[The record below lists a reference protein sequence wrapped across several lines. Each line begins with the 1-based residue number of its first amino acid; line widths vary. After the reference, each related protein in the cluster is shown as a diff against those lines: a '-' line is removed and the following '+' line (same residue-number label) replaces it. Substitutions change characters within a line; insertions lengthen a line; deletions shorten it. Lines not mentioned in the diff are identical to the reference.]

1 VGTDVKRRFLAIG
14 MVATVSTG
22 LALNR
27 PAAQAPTATSL
38 LERYAGGEFEAV
50 ATELGGLKDF
60 DDLLKQLRHDG
71 QAWIEAGP
79 EADRPRRE
87 LAAATFALEAAR
99 ADEWTEWKLVQSHP
113 EVPSHPA
120 DSLFWKPPPL
130 LIEWA
135 CALFGRE
142 PAPRP
147 IERWW
152 QLAALAVAERAE
164 DFEFLIGS
172 PFEARGNKE
181 SDEIQHL
188 VHAAARFPHERR
200 FALAQGIALD
210 WRTWP
215 EHRRG
220 TPPHARGTREAEQVF
235 ESLTKD
241 ETVGGEAS
249 VRLGVLRLREGDAER
264 ALDLFDRAEDLTR
277 DPYVVYLARFSAGQA
292 YERKKRTA
300 DAMRSYRGALAT
312 IPRAQSASMA
322 LSSLLFL
329 GGARAEAAAISEAA
343 LTAFPLPLDPWRAYA
358 DADDRFW
365 PELIAH
371 LRAEIRR

>member
-1 VGTDVKRRFLAIG
+1 
-14 MVATVSTG
+14 MVAAASIG
-22 LALNR
+22 LA
-27 PAAQAPTATSL
+27 PGHPSAQAPTAIAML
-38 LERYAGGEFEAV
+38 DRYAAGQFDAV
-50 ATELGGLKDF
+50 TAELASLKDF

-71 QAWIEAGP
+71 QAWIGSGGAS
-79 EADRPRRE
+79 DRSRRE

-130 LIEWA
+130 LIEWG

-172 PFEARGNKE
+172 PFEARGTKE
-181 SDEIQHL
+181 SDEPRHL
-188 VHAAARFPHERR
+188 VHASARFPHERR

-215 EHRRG
+215 ERRRG

-235 ESLTKD
+235 ESLVKD
-241 ETVGGEAS
+241 EAVGGEAS
-249 VRLGVLRLREGDAER
+249 VRLGALRLRSGDVER

-277 DPYVVYLARFSAGQA
+277 DPYVVYLARYFGGQA

-300 DAMRSYRGALAT
+300 DAIGAYRGALSP
-312 IPRAQSASMA
+312 IPHAQSAAMA
-322 LSSLLFL
+322 LSSLL
-329 GGARAEAAAISEAA
+329 SS
-343 LTAFPLPLDPWRAYA
+343 
-358 DADDRFW
+358 
-365 PELIAH
+365 
-371 LRAEIRR
+371 